1 MNDQRSDVQSV
12 PLLDLRRQFP
22 EIREAVMMAISRVC
36 EAQHF
41 VMGPE
46 VQGLENEIAEYSGV
60 QFGVGVSSGTDALLV
75 ALMALGVG
83 PGDAVITSP
92 YSFFATAGVIA
103 RLGAKP
109 LFADIDRG
117 TFNLTAT
124 TVEALIEARC
134 EDLDGALHVRDTG
147 ERVKVLM
154 PVHLYGQ
161 MVPMSPLRAV
171 ALRHGLRI
179 VEDAAQAIGAGDV
192 AGLRVGEASDIGCL
206 SFFPSKN
213 LGGFGDGGMCV
224 TNDAELAESLRVLR
238 VHGGKPKYHHE
249 KIGGNFRLDALQ
261 AAVLRVKLQHLE
273 AWSDQRRENAEWYG
287 ARFAGQANVIV
298 PEVLHGGR
306 HVYNQYVVRVPDRD
320 VVRAQLQAAG
330 VGTEIYYPI
339 PLHLQGC
346 FKGLGYEPGSLPESE
361 AAARESLALPVFPG
375 LTRYEMAYVADVLV
389 AAIDGK
395 SSQ

>member
-1 MNDQRSDVQSV
+1 
-12 PLLDLRRQFP
+12 
-22 EIREAVMMAISRVC
+22 
-36 EAQHF
+36 
-41 VMGPE
+41 
-46 VQGLENEIAEYSGV
+46 
-60 QFGVGVSSGTDALLV
+60 
-75 ALMALGVG
+75 
-83 PGDAVITSP
+83 
-92 YSFFATAGVIA
+92 
-103 RLGAKP
+103 
-109 LFADIDRG
+109 
-117 TFNLTAT
+117 
-124 TVEALIEARC
+124 
-134 EDLDGALHVRDTG
+134 
-147 ERVKVLM
+147 
-154 PVHLYGQ
+154 
-161 MVPMSPLRAV
+161 
-171 ALRHGLRI
+171 LRI

-330 VGTEIYYPI
+330 VGTEVYYPI